1 MRTACLTALFA
12 FAVLSGCER
21 GYVDPYKRQ
30 EEAQANLPADCRYI
44 DRPIPLDTIPGHW
57 CDDNRYEIP
66 ENWGSGPVVT
76 PEGDLLDPII
86 LDEDETS
93 WETVNLDLYPM
104 DGSRSGF
111 GESIYR
117 EVFGDPRASG
127 GVYLNSSMSW
137 GAGPEPMTWWFDIG
151 PTERREGFTMHCEE
165 WEDPWFLAPNR
176 GWASVLM
183 CDVPYIDAGRVAF
196 IPARMLW

>member
-1 MRTACLTALFA
+1 MRTACLTALCA

-30 EEAQANLPADCRYI
+30 EQAQANLPADCRYI
-44 DRPIPLDTIPGHW
+44 DRPMPIEGIPGHW
-57 CDDNRYEIP
+57 CDDNQYGIP
-66 ENWGSGPVVT
+66 GVWGTGPIVT
-76 PEGDLLDPII
+76 PEGDLLDPIV

-93 WETVNLDLYPM
+93 WETVNLDLVM
-104 DGSRSGF
+104 DGGYAVL
-111 GESIYR
+111 GESYYR
-117 EVFGDPRASG
+117 EVFGDPRSSNGAKY
-127 GVYLNSSMSW
+127 VSSMTW
-137 GAGPEPMTWWFDIG
+137 GPGPEPLTWVFDIG
-151 PTERREGFTMHCEE
+151 STERREGFTMHCEE

-196 IPARMLW
+196 IPALEIW